1 MNLERIKYY
10 SHKRKIPISAIAKEI
25 GFSKPGLYMT
35 IKNNTLPAAH
45 LEKIIKILNIPIWE
59 LFSIDPSAEID
70 ELKQQIQNQMA
81 LIDYLS
87 SREKDLEKTM
97 EDEIKLR
104 DGIIKKQKELIEKLT
119 KR

>member
-1 MNLERIKYY
+1 M
-10 SHKRKIPISAIAKEI
+10 A
-25 GFSKPGLYMT
+25 
-35 IKNNTLPAAH
+35 IKNNTIPAVH
-45 LEKIIKILNIPIWE
+45 LETIMKILNIPIWE
-59 LFSIDPSAEID
+59 LFQIDPSAEID

-87 SREKDLEKTM
+87 DKEKDLVKTM